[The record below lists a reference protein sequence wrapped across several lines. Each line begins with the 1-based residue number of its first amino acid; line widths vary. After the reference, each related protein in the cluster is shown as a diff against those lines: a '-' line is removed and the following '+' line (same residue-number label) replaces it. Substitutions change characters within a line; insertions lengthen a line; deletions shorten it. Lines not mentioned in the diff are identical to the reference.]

1 MNVTSIAISI
11 GTFILGFAA
20 NKLLD
25 WITGVA
31 SKQFKKRTIDCA
43 YRDFYNG
50 AHRDIVITSSGFPF
64 FSPSNIKTRLNTE
77 KVFLLATPVGI
88 KREDTEKD
96 CFSSV
101 DRLTESFDSYIKA
114 NSLSETLEEIRRE
127 VYQSFCD
134 KTQGNYFNNKTLG
147 VNHIDGL
154 SRTAD
159 GIEQPILSIDFF
171 ETDYYTHKI
180 IGRLLDRI
188 HFDSSLIQKDMAGLY
203 SWARNSFG
211 ISLILI
217 IPKDNMILLTK
228 RSKQAAFTEDK
239 EWIYVSVTE
248 ALSKKGDFYECKGV
262 LDLSKAAVRGIEEE
276 LGIEPTQLKSDTLR
290 FYESFYETKFHQ
302 DNIVASIELSD
313 TFSFKDIAKL
323 LAKDKFMEIKDVIS
337 LPKNKKDIATFIE
350 NNKEQMRS
358 QTIFTLESFMA
369 RLDE

>member
-1 MNVTSIAISI
+1 M
-11 GTFILGFAA
+11 
-20 NKLLD
+20 
-25 WITGVA
+25 
-31 SKQFKKRTIDCA
+31 
-43 YRDFYNG
+43 
-50 AHRDIVITSSGFPF
+50 
-64 FSPSNIKTRLNTE
+64 
-77 KVFLLATPVGI
+77 GI
-88 KREDTEKD
+88 KRKDTEMA

-127 VYQSFCD
+127 VYQSFYD
-134 KTQGNYFNNKTLG
+134 KTQGNYFHSKTLG

-154 SRTAD
+154 SRTTD
-159 GIEQPILSIDFF
+159 NREQPILSMDFF

-180 IGRLLDRI
+180 IGSLLDRI
-188 HFDSSLIQKDMAGLY
+188 HFDSSLVQKDMAGLY
-203 SWARNSFG
+203 SWSRTSFG

-217 IPKDNMILLTK
+217 IPKDNTILLTK
-228 RSKQAAFTEDK
+228 RSKRAAFTEDN

-248 ALSKKGDFYECKGV
+248 ALSETDFDEETGV
-262 LDLSKAAVRGIEEE
+262 PDLSKAAVRGIEEE
-276 LGIEPTQLKSDTLR
+276 LGIEPTQLKSDILR

-323 LAKDKFMEIKDVIS
+323 LAKDKYMEIKDVIS

>member
-1 MNVTSIAISI
+1 MNVSSIAISI

-25 WITGVA
+25 WITEVA
-31 SKQFKKRTIDCA
+31 SKRLKKRTIDCNFH
-43 YRDFYNG
+43 DFYNG
-50 AHRDIVITSSGFPF
+50 LHRDIAITASGFPF
-64 FSPSNIKTRLNTE
+64 FSPLNIKESLNTE
-77 KVFLLATPVGI
+77 KVFLLATPAGI
-88 KREDTEKD
+88 KRKDTEMA

-134 KTQGNYFNNKTLG
+134 KTQGNYFNSKTLG

-154 SRTAD
+154 SRTTD
-159 GIEQPILSIDFF
+159 NREQPILSMDFF

-180 IGRLLDRI
+180 IGSLLDRI
-188 HFDSSLIQKDMAGLY
+188 HFDSSLVQKDMAGLY
-203 SWARNSFG
+203 SWSRTSFG

-228 RSKQAAFTEDK
+228 RSKRAAFAEDN

-248 ALSKKGDFYECKGV
+248 TLSETDFDEETGV
-262 LDLSKAAVRGIEEE
+262 PDLSKATFRGIREE
-276 LGIEPTQLKSDTLR
+276 LGIKDNQLKSDTLR
-290 FYESFYETKFHQ
+290 FYETFYETNFHQ
-302 DNIVASIELSD
+302 DNIVASIELSEEL
-313 TFSFKDIAKL
+313 SFKDVAEL
-323 LAKDKFMEIKDVIS
+323 LAKDKFMEIKDVIPI
-337 LPKNKKDIATFIE
+337 PKNKKDIATFIE
-350 NNKEQMRS
+350 NNEEQMRS

-369 RLDE
+369 RLEE

>member
-31 SKQFKKRTIDCA
+31 SKQLKKRTIDCNFH
-43 YRDFYNG
+43 DFYNG
-50 AHRDIVITSSGFPF
+50 AHRDVVITSSGFPF
-64 FSPSNIKTRLNTE
+64 FSPFNIKASLNSE
-77 KVFLLATPVGI
+77 KAFLLAMPVGVD
-88 KREDTEKD
+88 REDKEKA

-101 DRLTESFDSYIKA
+101 DRLTESFDSFIKA

-134 KTQGNYFNNKTLG
+134 KTQGNYFNGKTLG

-248 ALSKKGDFYECKGV
+248 ALSKKADFYECKGV

-313 TFSFKDIAKL
+313 TFSFKDIAEL

>member
-31 SKQFKKRTIDCA
+31 SKQLKKRTIDCNFH
-43 YRDFYNG
+43 DFYNG
-50 AHRDIVITSSGFPF
+50 AHRDVVITSSGFPF
-64 FSPSNIKTRLNTE
+64 FSPFNIKASLNSE
-77 KVFLLATPVGI
+77 KAFLLAMPVGVD
-88 KREDTEKD
+88 REDKEKA

-101 DRLTESFDSYIKA
+101 DRLTESFDSFIKA

-134 KTQGNYFNNKTLG
+134 KTQGNYFNGKTLG

-154 SRTAD
+154 SRTTD
-159 GIEQPILSIDFF
+159 NREQPILSIDFF

-180 IGRLLDRI
+180 IGRLLDKI
-188 HFDSSLIQKDMAGLY
+188 QFDSSLVQKDMEGLY
-203 SWARNSFG
+203 SWSRNSFG

-228 RSKQAAFTEDK
+228 RSKKAAFTEDK

-248 ALSKKGDFYECKGV
+248 ALSETDFDEETGAP
-262 LDLSKAAVRGIEEE
+262 DISKAVFRGIQEE
-276 LGIEPTQLKSDTLR
+276 LGIKEIQLKSDTLR
-290 FYESFYETKFHQ
+290 FYESFYETHFHQ

-313 TFSFKDIAKL
+313 TLSFKGIAEL
-323 LAKDKFMEIKDVIS
+323 LAKDKFMEIKDVIP
-337 LPKNKKDIATFIE
+337 LPKNKKEIATFIE
-350 NNKEQMRS
+350 NNEEQMRS

-369 RLDE
+369 RLEE